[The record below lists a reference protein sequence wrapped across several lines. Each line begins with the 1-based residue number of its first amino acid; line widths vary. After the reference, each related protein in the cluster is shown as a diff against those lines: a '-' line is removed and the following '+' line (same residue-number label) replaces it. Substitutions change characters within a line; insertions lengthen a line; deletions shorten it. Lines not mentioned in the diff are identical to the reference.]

1 MGMREVALMQNEQRE
16 HVEQLRSEFAYYADS
31 AREYDKLADDVE
43 RTGRT
48 FSPPAHAA
56 AVEQLRAMRD
66 DAIRARD
73 HAREQLK
80 EAEGWQTT
88 RPSH

>member
-16 HVEQLRSEFAYYADS
+16 HVEQLRGEFAYYADA
-31 AREYDKLADDVE
+31 AREYDKLADDIE
-43 RTGRT
+43 RIGRT
-48 FSPPAHAA
+48 FSPAAHQA
-56 AVEQLRAMRD
+56 AVEQVREMRD

-80 EAEGWQTT
+80 EADGWQTV